1 MASTGNFF
9 SSYQNTYTSIPGTQI
24 KVIWGKREMGT
35 IQGITVSISAE
46 KSPIFVM
53 GFQTCRG
60 YTTNKIG
67 IAGSA
72 VFLNIDR
79 DALYDQR
86 IATENKIVSA
96 SRAAFTSK
104 VPTKVPEIT
113 ELTAGAN
120 ADGTAKSIALDAEIS
135 ADTSAA
141 LAMRKSKKEGDLFK
155 VHPTYAAQLKEFDVV
170 LTGMDFQ
177 GRGAF
182 KAIRGVELINEGF
195 ATSVDDTILESQY
208 TFVAR
213 EVTPWVP
220 LGDSI
225 TMKGAAGEIAGE
237 EPPAGSDGEDSGG
250 Q

>member
-1 MASTGNFF
+1 MPTNGSFF

-79 DALYDQR
+79 DALWDQR
-86 IATENKIVSA
+86 QDPANAIVQA
-96 SRAAFTSK
+96 SRVAFRS
-104 VPTKVPEIT
+104 PTDQLGGRGPDEVDNQSIT
-113 ELTAGAN
+113 EAGGDGASIITDDLTLA
-120 ADGTAKSIALDAEIS
+120 SDAVRVNEQVNPLL
-135 ADTSAA
+135 T
-141 LAMRKSKKEGDLFK
+141 
-155 VHPTYAAQLKEFDVV
+155 VQPTYAAQLKEFDVV
-170 LTGMDFQ
+170 LTGMDFS

-220 LGDSI
+220 LGEDI
-225 TMKGAAGEIAGE
+225 TMAGGVQDITQNTSGGAAFT
-237 EPPAGSDGEDSGG
+237 PTP
-250 Q
+250 

>member
-1 MASTGNFF
+1 MAEARSFY

-24 KVIWGKREMGT
+24 KAIWAGKEMGT
-35 IQGITVSISAE
+35 LQGITVSISAE

-53 GFQTCRG
+53 GHQTCRG

-79 DALYDQR
+79 DALWDQR
-86 IATENKIVSA
+86 TDPQNAIAHI
-96 SRAAFTSK
+96 SRAVIETSEHL
-104 VPTKVPEIT
+104 PGWQLGDSSF
-113 ELTAGAN
+113 LTN
-120 ADGTAKSIALDAEIS
+120 PKLVDGSSTDVLSSDQHILVTDSGSVAQF
-135 ADTSAA
+135 
-141 LAMRKSKKEGDLFK
+141 M
-155 VHPTYAAQLKEFDVV
+155 PNYAAQLPEFDVL
-170 LTGMDFQ
+170 LTGIDFK

-195 ATSVDDTILESQY
+195 STSVDDTILEAQY

-220 LGDSI
+220 MTGENGIVLSS
-225 TMKGAAGEIAGE
+225 GAGIGR
-237 EPPAGSDGEDSGG
+237 
-250 Q
+250 

>member
-1 MASTGNFF
+1 MANSSNFF

-53 GFQTCRG
+53 GYQTCRG

-86 IATENKIVSA
+86 VDTDNAIVSA
-96 SRAAFTSK
+96 SRAAFTANI
-104 VPTKVPEIT
+104 PTSVPELTGT
-113 ELTAGAN
+113 EASGPRGGGKNIAAA
-120 ADGTAKSIALDAEIS
+120 ADLEIS
-135 ADTSAA
+135 ANANEAA
-141 LAMRKSKKEGDLFK
+141 IKANSKGDSILK
-155 VHPTYAAQLKEFDVV
+155 VQPTYAAQLKEFDVV

-225 TMKGAAGEIAGE
+225 TLKGGVADLSATDPVSA
-237 EPPAGSDGEDSGG
+237 
-250 Q
+250 